1 MLTVEA
7 KPTTEGWECK
17 VRVGNGA
24 SASSHT
30 VRVGSGDLDRLGR
43 PGETPEQL
51 VSRAFEFLLAR
62 ETASQILPSFA
73 LADISRYFPDFEREI
88 SA

>member
-7 KPTTEGWECK
+7 KPTTGGWECK
-17 VRVGNGA
+17 VLVGNGA
-24 SASSHT
+24 STSSHT

-43 PGETPEQL
+43 PGETAEQL

>member
-1 MLTVEA
+1 MVQ
-7 KPTTEGWECK
+7 
-17 VRVGNGA
+17 VGNGA

-30 VRVGSGDLDRLGR
+30 VRVGTGDLDRFGR

-62 ETASQILPSFA
+62 ETASQILRSFA
-73 LADISRYFPDFEREI
+73 LADISRYFPDFERAM
-88 SA
+88 SP

>member
-7 KPTTEGWECK
+7 RPTTEGWECR

-30 VRVGSGDLDRLGR
+30 VRVRTGDLNRLGR
-43 PGETPEQL
+43 PGETPEEL

-62 ETASQILPSFA
+62 ETAGQILPSFG
-73 LADISRYFPDFEREI
+73 LADISRFFPDFEREI